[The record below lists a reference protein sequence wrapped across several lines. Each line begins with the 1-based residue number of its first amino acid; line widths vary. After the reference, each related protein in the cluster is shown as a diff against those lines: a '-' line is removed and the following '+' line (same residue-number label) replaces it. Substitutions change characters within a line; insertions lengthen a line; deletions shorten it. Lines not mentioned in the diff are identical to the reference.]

1 MRIKNVESK
10 IILASA
16 SPRRKELM
24 EQIGLTF
31 TVEPSDAE
39 ENIGI
44 EDPEKLVA
52 ELSKLKADDV
62 WKKHPEDCIVAA
74 DTVVSINGKILGK
87 PTDRADGEKMLKML
101 SGNKHTVYTGV
112 TVRDKNGEVTEVAST
127 DVYFKKLS
135 KNDIEK
141 YLNTNEYADKAGA
154 YGIQGYAARF
164 VEKIC
169 GCYFNVVGLPLSLLD
184 KMLSDKGVN

>member
-1 MRIKNVESK
+1 MRIDNLESK

-24 EQIGLTF
+24 EQIGLSF

-39 ENIGI
+39 ENIGLT
-44 EDPEKLVA
+44 DPKELVA

-62 WKKHPEDCIVAA
+62 WKKHPENCIVAA
-74 DTVVSINGKILGK
+74 DTVVSINGKVLGK
-87 PTDRADGEKMLKML
+87 PKDRDDGKKMLEML

-112 TVRDKNGEVTEVAST
+112 TVMDKNGAVTKVAAT

-135 KNDIEK
+135 QNDIEK
-141 YLNTNEYADKAGA
+141 YLDTNEYADKAGA
-154 YGIQGYAARF
+154 YGIQGHAARF
-164 VEKIC
+164 AEKIC

-184 KMLSDKGVN
+184 DILSEKGVN

>member
-1 MRIKNVESK
+1 MRIDTVESK

-44 EDPEKLVA
+44 KDPEKLVA
-52 ELSKLKADDV
+52 ELSKLKAEDV
-62 WKKHPEDCIVAA
+62 FCKHPENCIVAA

-87 PTDRADGEKMLKML
+87 PADRADGEKMLKML
-101 SGNKHTVYTGV
+101 SGNRHTVYTGV
-112 TVRDKNGEVTEVAST
+112 TVRDKNGAVTEVSAT
-127 DVYFKKLS
+127 DVYFKELS
-135 KNDIEK
+135 QKDIEK
-141 YLNTNEYADKAGA
+141 YLDRNEYADKAGA

-169 GCYFNVVGLPLSLLD
+169 GCYSNVVGLPLSLLD
-184 KMLSDKGVN
+184 KILSEKGVN

>member
-1 MRIKNVESK
+1 MESK

-24 EQIGLTF
+24 EQIGLAF
-31 TVEPSDAE
+31 TIEPSDAE

-44 EDPEKLVA
+44 KDPEKLVA
-52 ELSKLKADDV
+52 ELSKLKAEDV
-62 WKKHPEDCIVAA
+62 WQKHPENCIVAA

-87 PTDRADGEKMLKML
+87 PADRAEGEKMLKML
-101 SGNKHTVYTGV
+101 SGNRHTVYTGV
-112 TVRDKNGEVTEVAST
+112 TVQDKNGATTEVSAT
-127 DVYFKKLS
+127 DVYFKVLS
-135 KNDIEK
+135 QKDIEK
-141 YLNTNEYADKAGA
+141 YLDTNEYADKAGA

-184 KMLSDKGVN
+184 KILSDKGVN

>member
-1 MRIKNVESK
+1 MESK

-24 EQIGLTF
+24 AQIGLIF
-31 TVEPSDAE
+31 TVEPSDAD

-52 ELSKLKADDV
+52 ELSRIKADDV
-62 WKKHPEDCIVAA
+62 WQKHPEKCIIAA

-87 PTDRADGEKMLKML
+87 PSDRAESEQMLKLL

-112 TVRDKNGEVTEVAST
+112 TVQDEKGSLTEVSAT
-127 DVYFKKLS
+127 DVYFKELS
-135 KNDIEK
+135 QTDIEK
-141 YLNTNEYADKAGA
+141 YLNTNEHADKAGA

-184 KMLSDKGVN
+184 KMLTEKGVM

>member
-1 MRIKNVESK
+1 MESK

-24 EQIGLTF
+24 EQIRLKF
-31 TVEPSDAE
+31 TVKPSDAE
-39 ENIGI
+39 ENINI
-44 EDPEKLVA
+44 DDPEELVS

-62 WKKHPEDCIVAA
+62 WNKNRDCCIVAA
-74 DTVVSINGKILGK
+74 DTVVCANGKILGK
-87 PTDRADGEKMLKML
+87 PKDRADGKRMLKML

-112 TVRDKNGEVTEVAST
+112 TVQDENGAITEVAAT
-127 DVYFKKLS
+127 DVYFKELS
-135 KNDIEK
+135 EK
-141 YLNTNEYADKAGA
+141 EIDNYLDTNEYADKAGA

-184 KMLSDKGVN
+184 DLLFKKGV